1 MEFSQALDEKKI
13 LNKILEY
20 KGYKG
25 SVNEDANGTYYGSI
39 INDEKVSITFKGNTI
54 EELEKDFKEMIDF

>member
-1 MEFSQALDEKKI
+1 MEFLQALDEKKI
-13 LNKILEY
+13 NKILEY
-20 KGYKG
+20 RGYKG
-25 SVNEDANGTYYGSI
+25 SVNEDANGTYHGSI